1 MRRLIASRISTNAP
15 RYRSGFTLIE
25 LLAVI
30 AVLVIL
36 LSVAIPV
43 IRPALKD
50 RKLRETSRL
59 LNAYVAG
66 VQARAAALGRPVG
79 VILVRGSSGNA
90 RDKYQCTEIFTAE
103 VPAPYAGDMI
113 DSRARVTGSDGRWTV
128 SFAGNPFFNT
138 LVKAPVTDA
147 TGSVVTAGDLFAL
160 RLDYKDPLFQCRCTG
175 PGQAQILFTK
185 NDLATPPQQYVNSDG
200 SSKRPVPFQIYRTPA
215 RSTAA
220 PLQLPNGVAIDLS
233 VSGLSISKLPDGTV
247 PDPCPSPGN
256 DFSFDRKK
264 NDGNITIMFA
274 ANGSVDSVFIGGER
288 QDRLSKIY
296 LLVGRVNQIKAAGMQ
311 DPDSM
316 DPFKRPTQ
324 SDRDGANLPDPAN
337 TWFTINPKTGH
348 IRNSAN
354 RADLVGARPANLGT
368 GIEQARKDAI
378 DGIGVGGR

>member
-66 VQARAAALGRPVG
+66 VQARAAELGRPVG

-113 DSRARVTGSDGRWTV
+113 DSRARVTRNGSKWTV
-128 SFAGNPFFNT
+128 SFAGNPFFNS
-138 LVKAPVTDA
+138 LVKAPVTDD
-147 TGSVVTAGDLFAL
+147 TGSVATAGDLFAL

-233 VSGLSISKLPDGTV
+233 VSGMGFQGYHFSPDSKLG
-247 PDPCPSPGN
+247 S
-256 DFSFDRKK
+256 
-264 NDGNITIMFA
+264 GNITIMFA
-274 ANGSVDSVFIGGER
+274 ANGNVDSVFIGG
-288 QDRLSKIY
+288 QPLSQPSQIY

-311 DPDSM
+311 DPDST
-316 DPFKRPTQ
+316 DPFKRPTE

-337 TWFTINPKTGH
+337 TWFTINPKTGR

-354 RADLVGARPANLGT
+354 RADLVGTSPDNLGT
-368 GIEQARKDAI
+368 GIQQARQDAI
-378 DGIGVGGR
+378 LGIGVGGR

>member
-30 AVLVIL
+30 AVLAIL

-66 VQARAAALGRPVG
+66 VQARAAELGRPVG

-103 VPAPYAGDMI
+103 VPAPYAGDVVN
-113 DSRARVTGSDGRWTV
+113 SRAIINSDGVITFTYSSLLR
-128 SFAGNPFFNT
+128 T
-138 LVKAPVTDA
+138 LVKT
-147 TGSVVTAGDLFAL
+147 GDLFSL
-160 RLDYKDPLFQCRCTG
+160 RLDHKDPLYLCLCTG
-175 PGQAQILFTK
+175 VNT
-185 NDLATPPQQYVNSDG
+185 ATFQNPLPTSPPLTSHPEHYQ
-200 SSKRPVPFQIYRTPA
+200 KRLTGVPFQIYRTPT

-233 VSGLSISKLPDGTV
+233 VSGMGFQGYHFSPDSKLG
-247 PDPCPSPGN
+247 S
-256 DFSFDRKK
+256 
-264 NDGNITIMFA
+264 GNITIMFA
-274 ANGSVDSVFIGGER
+274 ANGSVDSVFIGGEP

-311 DPDSM
+311 DPDST

-324 SDRDGANLPDPAN
+324 SDRDRANLPDPAN

-354 RADLVGARPANLGT
+354 RADLVGAPPANLGT
-368 GIEQARKDAI
+368 GILQARQDAI
-378 DGIGVGGR
+378 QGIGVGGR